1 MKKLLAA
8 SSALAL
14 VAAAAPAM
22 AAEVGVNAKI
32 RSYSESGTRIT
43 SYTGNTV
50 ENDFGLEAAARGSG
64 ASAVATGSYVSGASR
79 PMEVT
84 GSATAPGGIFGTSAS
99 VDVDSYRL
107 SGGSLSDV
115 TRSSFTDTI
124 SEITA
129 SSFSF

>member
-8 SSALAL
+8 SSALVL
-14 VAAAAPAM
+14 VAAPAM
-22 AAEVGVNAKI
+22 AAEVGVNGKI
-32 RSYSESGTRIT
+32 RTYSESGTRIV

-50 ENDFGLEAAARGSG
+50 ENDFGLEAAARGIG

-107 SGGSLSDV
+107 TGGSLSDV

>member
-22 AAEVGVNAKI
+22 AAEVGINVKTRTYN
-32 RSYSESGTRIT
+32 ESGTRIV

-99 VDVDSYRL
+99 VDVDSFELNR
-107 SGGSLSDV
+107 GSLSDV
-115 TRSSFTDTI
+115 TRSGFTDTV

>member
-32 RSYSESGTRIT
+32 RTYSESGTRIV

-107 SGGSLSDV
+107 TGGSLNDV

>member
-14 VAAAAPAM
+14 VAAAPAM
-22 AAEVGVNAKI
+22 AAEVGINVKT
-32 RSYSESGTRIT
+32 RTYSESGTRVV

-50 ENDFGLEAAARGSG
+50 ENDFSMNTAARGSG

-79 PMEVT
+79 PMTVT
-84 GSATAPGGIFGTSAS
+84 GSATSPGGIFGTSAS
-99 VDVDSYRL
+99 VEVDSFKL
-107 SGGSLSDV
+107 TGGSLSEV
-115 TRSSFTDTI
+115 TRSGFTDTV
-124 SEITA
+124 SEVSA

>member
-22 AAEVGVNAKI
+22 AAEVGINVKTRTYN
-32 RSYSESGTRIT
+32 ESGTRVV

-79 PMEVT
+79 PMTVE

-99 VDVDSYRL
+99 VDVDSYELNR
-107 SGGSLSDV
+107 GSLSDV
-115 TRSSFTDTI
+115 TRSGFTDTV

>member
-8 SSALAL
+8 SSALVL
-14 VAAAAPAM
+14 AASPAM
-22 AAEVGVNAKI
+22 AAEVGINGKI
-32 RSYSESGTRIT
+32 RTYSESGTRIV

-50 ENDFGLEAAARGSG
+50 ENDFGLEAAARGIG

-107 SGGSLSDV
+107 TGGSLSDV

>member
-8 SSALAL
+8 SSALVL
-14 VAAAAPAM
+14 AASPAM
-22 AAEVGVNAKI
+22 AAEVGINGKI
-32 RSYSESGTRIT
+32 RTYSESGTRIV

-50 ENDFGLEAAARGSG
+50 ENDFGLEAAARGIG
-64 ASAVATGSYVSGASR
+64 ASATASGSYVSGASR
-79 PMEVT
+79 PMTVE
-84 GSATAPGGIFGTSAS
+84 GSVTAPGGIFGTSAS

-107 SGGSLSDV
+107 TGGSLSDV

>member
-22 AAEVGVNAKI
+22 AAEVGINAKI
-32 RSYSESGTRIT
+32 RTYSESGTRVV

-50 ENDFGLEAAARGSG
+50 ENDFGLEAAARGIG

-79 PMEVT
+79 PMTVT
-84 GSATAPGGIFGTSAS
+84 GSATAPGGLFGTSAS

-107 SGGSLSDV
+107 TGGSLNDV
-115 TRSSFTDTI
+115 TRSAFTDTV
-124 SEITA
+124 SETTA

>member
-1 MKKLLAA
+1 MKKLLVA

-22 AAEVGVNAKI
+22 AAEVGINVKT
-32 RSYSESGTRIT
+32 RTYSESGTRSV

-84 GSATAPGGIFGTSAS
+84 GTATAPGGIFGTSAS
-99 VDVDSYRL
+99 VDVDSYEL
-107 SGGSLSDV
+107 TSGYLSDK
-115 TRSSFTDTI
+115 TNSAFSDTI
-124 SEITA
+124 SEVTA

>member
-22 AAEVGVNAKI
+22 AAEVGINVKTRTYN
-32 RSYSESGTRIT
+32 ESGTRVV

-64 ASAVATGSYVSGASR
+64 ASAVATGSYVSGTNR
-79 PMEVT
+79 PLTVT

-99 VDVDSYRL
+99 VDVDSYELDR
-107 SGGSLSDV
+107 GSLSDK
-115 TRSSFTDTI
+115 TNSSFTDTV

>member
-22 AAEVGVNAKI
+22 AAEVGINVKTRTYN
-32 RSYSESGTRIT
+32 ESGTRIV

-79 PMEVT
+79 PMSVT
-84 GSATAPGGIFGTSAS
+84 GSATAPGSIFGTSAS
-99 VDVDSYRL
+99 VDVDSFELNR
-107 SGGSLSDV
+107 GSLSDV
-115 TRSSFTDTI
+115 TRSGFTDTV

>member
-8 SSALAL
+8 SSALVL
-14 VAAAAPAM
+14 AASPAM
-22 AAEVGVNAKI
+22 AAEVGINGKI
-32 RSYSESGTRIT
+32 RTYSESGTRIV

-64 ASAVATGSYVSGASR
+64 ASASATGSYVSGASR
-79 PMEVT
+79 PMTVE
-84 GSATAPGGIFGTSAS
+84 GSVTAPGGIFGTSAS

-107 SGGSLSDV
+107 TGGSLNDV
-115 TRSSFTDTI
+115 TRSSFTDTV

>member
-14 VAAAAPAM
+14 LAAAAPAM
-22 AAEVGVNAKI
+22 AAEVGINVKTRTYN
-32 RSYSESGTRIT
+32 ESGTRVV

-64 ASAVATGSYVSGASR
+64 ASASATGSYVSGASR
-79 PMEVT
+79 PMTVE

-99 VDVDSYRL
+99 VDVDSYELNR
-107 SGGSLSDV
+107 GSLSDV
-115 TRSSFTDTI
+115 TRSGFTDTV

>member
-32 RSYSESGTRIT
+32 RTYSESGTRIV

-99 VDVDSYRL
+99 VDVDSFELNR
-107 SGGSLSDV
+107 GSLSDV
-115 TRSSFTDTI
+115 TRSGFTDTI

>member
-8 SSALAL
+8 SSALVLAS
-14 VAAAAPAM
+14 APAM

-32 RSYSESGTRIT
+32 RTYSESGTRIV

-50 ENDFGLEAAARGSG
+50 ENDFGLEAAARGIG
-64 ASAVATGSYVSGASR
+64 ASATASGSYVSGASR

-107 SGGSLSDV
+107 TGGSLSDV

>member
-8 SSALAL
+8 SSALVL
-14 VAAAAPAM
+14 AAAPAM
-22 AAEVGVNAKI
+22 AAEVGVNGKI
-32 RSYSESGTRIT
+32 RTYSESGTRIV

-50 ENDFGLEAAARGSG
+50 ENDFGLEAAARGIG

-107 SGGSLSDV
+107 TGGSLNDV
-115 TRSSFTDTI
+115 TRSSFTDTV

>member
-8 SSALAL
+8 SSALVL
-14 VAAAAPAM
+14 AAAPAM

-32 RSYSESGTRIT
+32 RTYSESGTRIV

-107 SGGSLSDV
+107 TGGSLSDV

>member
-8 SSALAL
+8 SSALVL
-14 VAAAAPAM
+14 VAAPAM
-22 AAEVGVNAKI
+22 AAEVGVNGKI
-32 RSYSESGTRIT
+32 RTYSESGTRIV

-50 ENDFGLEAAARGSG
+50 ENDFGLEAAARGIG

-107 SGGSLSDV
+107 TGGSLNDV
-115 TRSSFTDTI
+115 TRSSFTDTV

>member
-14 VAAAAPAM
+14 VAAAPAM
-22 AAEVGVNAKI
+22 AAEVGINVKT
-32 RSYSESGTRIT
+32 RTYSESGTRVI

-50 ENDFGLEAAARGSG
+50 ENDFSMNTAARGSG

-107 SGGSLSDV
+107 TGGSLSDV